1 MNWSVI
7 LKYKQQPP
15 INEGNGKMV
24 DTDNNAGK
32 IENGYSISTDV
43 LKKAVE
49 MKNVTN
55 EEKVKKELI
64 EETLRKVRKVME
76 ERDLYDVELIHKIL
90 EHDLNRV

>member
-1 MNWSVI
+1 
-7 LKYKQQPP
+7 
-15 INEGNGKMV
+15 MV
-24 DTDNNAGK
+24 NTD
-32 IENGYSISTDV
+32 
-43 LKKAVE
+43 KKAVE
-49 MKNVTN
+49 MENVAN

>member
-1 MNWSVI
+1 
-7 LKYKQQPP
+7 
-15 INEGNGKMV
+15 MV
-24 DTDNNAGK
+24 DTD
-32 IENGYSISTDV
+32 
-43 LKKAVE
+43 KKAVE

-55 EEKVKKELI
+55 EEKVKKKLI

>member
-1 MNWSVI
+1 
-7 LKYKQQPP
+7 
-15 INEGNGKMV
+15 MV
-24 DTDNNAGK
+24 DMD
-32 IENGYSISTDV
+32 
-43 LKKAVE
+43 KKAVE
-49 MKNVTN
+49 MDTVVN

>member
-1 MNWSVI
+1 
-7 LKYKQQPP
+7 
-15 INEGNGKMV
+15 MV
-24 DTDNNAGK
+24 DTD
-32 IENGYSISTDV
+32 
-43 LKKAVE
+43 KKAVE

>member
-1 MNWSVI
+1 
-7 LKYKQQPP
+7 
-15 INEGNGKMV
+15 MV
-24 DTDNNAGK
+24 DMD
-32 IENGYSISTDV
+32 
-43 LKKAVE
+43 KKAVE
-49 MKNVTN
+49 MKNIAN

>member
-1 MNWSVI
+1 
-7 LKYKQQPP
+7 
-15 INEGNGKMV
+15 MV
-24 DTDNNAGK
+24 DMD
-32 IENGYSISTDV
+32 
-43 LKKAVE
+43 KKAVE
-49 MKNVTN
+49 MKNITN

>member
-1 MNWSVI
+1 
-7 LKYKQQPP
+7 
-15 INEGNGKMV
+15 MV
-24 DTDNNAGK
+24 DTD
-32 IENGYSISTDV
+32 
-43 LKKAVE
+43 KKAVE
-49 MKNVTN
+49 MENVAN

>member
-1 MNWSVI
+1 
-7 LKYKQQPP
+7 
-15 INEGNGKMV
+15 MV
-24 DTDNNAGK
+24 DTD
-32 IENGYSISTDV
+32 
-43 LKKAVE
+43 KKAVE
-49 MKNVTN
+49 MKNVAN

>member
-1 MNWSVI
+1 M
-7 LKYKQQPP
+7 
-15 INEGNGKMV
+15 
-24 DTDNNAGK
+24 D
-32 IENGYSISTDV
+32 
-43 LKKAVE
+43 KKAVE

>member
-1 MNWSVI
+1 
-7 LKYKQQPP
+7 
-15 INEGNGKMV
+15 MV
-24 DTDNNAGK
+24 DTD
-32 IENGYSISTDV
+32 
-43 LKKAVE
+43 KKAVE
-49 MKNVTN
+49 VKNIAN